1 MERYVYYKDG
11 RFLIQNGVVCDI
23 VPDSNGLLVDVV
35 ERLWEYEKTGL
46 EPQEIKNMQAQLNAP
61 EKGIEF

>member
-46 EPQEIKNMQAQLNAP
+46 EPQEIKNMQAQLNVP